1 MKLHYSPTSPYVRK
15 VTVTAIETGL
25 NNRIE
30 RIWTP
35 APFASPDLP
44 GDNPLGKV
52 PALILDNG
60 ERLFDSPVIVEY
72 LDSLHQGAKVIPP
85 LGEARWKALRLEAL
99 ADGILDAAVLR
110 LMETRRPVNEQSKA
124 WIEKQKTAIGRALDW
139 LENAAGSLEVGPTI
153 GNITVAIAGDYL
165 DFRFPGEDWRKGRA
179 GLAAWHKRF
188 AARPSMQETYPKD
201 PPSPDAG

>member
-25 NNRIE
+25 IDRIE

-35 APFASPDLP
+35 APSASQELP

-52 PALILDNG
+52 PTLILDTG

-72 LDSLHQGAKVIPP
+72 LDSQHQGAKLVPP
-85 LGEARWKALRLEAL
+85 SGDPRWKALRLQAL

-110 LMETRRPVNEQSKA
+110 LLETRRPANEQSKA
-124 WIEKQKTAIGRALDW
+124 WIEKQKTVVGRSLDW
-139 LENAAGSLEVGPTI
+139 LEKHAGSLDQTPTI
-153 GNITVAIAGDYL
+153 GNITVAIACDYL
-165 DFRFPGEDWRKGRA
+165 DFRFPSDDWRASRPM
-179 GLAAWHKRF
+179 LTAWHKRF
-188 AARPSMQETYPKD
+188 AARRSMQESYPKD
-201 PPSPDAG
+201 PS